1 MASCDALFTRLYTGL
16 TPDYRQSRDD
26 SPAAAPGGGFDRL
39 SRSTYMVSPLSLR
52 LLPLLLAAGL
62 TACASV
68 GPDYR
73 APAVAVPPAWQAPS
87 PDASA
92 AATAPDS
99 LANWWERLADPQ
111 LSALVADALAANP
124 DLDAARAALRAARAS
139 RDAASAQRAPS
150 VGASGGVTR
159 STALGAER
167 TLYDAGFDAAWE
179 LDVFGG
185 LRRAVEAADADSAA
199 ALADL
204 RAAQMRLAIARANL
218 ASQTETL
225 QITQWRSQAGL
236 ASALDVEQARSNRES
251 TRAQIPTLA
260 TGRAAAEHR
269 LAVLTGRAPGSLH
282 EVLTVADGAR
292 AGLLPVLPASV
303 GVSIPAEALRQ
314 RPDIAAAERRLA
326 AATARVGQAEAARY
340 PSFSLG
346 GSIGLQA
353 LGLSTF
359 TGGGQ
364 VARSLAA
371 SVSGPV
377 FDAGRLRAQVDVQD
391 ALREQQLA
399 AYRKA
404 VLGALED
411 VQNALVALSD
421 TRLREQALTSAA
433 DAARN
438 AALYARH
445 RYASGLIDF
454 QTVLSTERSLLTIED
469 NLASAEAA
477 RLTALVQL
485 YKALGGGWAPG
496 DSTETHAPESTP

>member
-1 MASCDALFTRLYTGL
+1 MAL
-16 TPDYRQSRDD
+16 
-26 SPAAAPGGGFDRL
+26 
-39 SRSTYMVSPLSLR
+39 PLSLR
-52 LLPLLLAAGL
+52 LLPLLLAGGL

-73 APAVAVPPAWQAPS
+73 APAVAVPAAWQAPS

-92 AATAPDS
+92 SPQS
-99 LANWWERLADPQ
+99 LANWWEQLADPQ

-139 RDAASAQRAPS
+139 RDAAAAQRAPS
-150 VGASGGVTR
+150 VSAGGGVTR
-159 STALGAER
+159 STALGGER

-185 LRRAVEAADADSAA
+185 LRRAVEAADADRAA
-199 ALADL
+199 ALADLRATRVSLVAEVALNYIDL

-251 TRAQIPTLA
+251 TRAQIPTLD

-269 LAVLTGRAPGSLH
+269 LAVLAGRAPGSLH
-282 EVLTVADGAR
+282 DVLAVADGAR
-292 AGLLPVLPASV
+292 GGLLPRLPAGV
-303 GVSIPAEALRQ
+303 AVSIPAEALRQ
-314 RPDIAAAERRLA
+314 RPDITAAERRLA

-340 PSFSLG
+340 PSFSLS

-364 VARSLAA
+364 LARSLAA

-377 FDAGRLRAQVDVQD
+377 FDAGRLRAQVEVQD

-421 TRLREQALTSAA
+421 TRLREQALVDAA

-485 YKALGGGWAPG
+485 YKALGGGWSPG
-496 DSTETHAPESTP
+496 DGTATPAPESTP

>member
-1 MASCDALFTRLYTGL
+1 MA
-16 TPDYRQSRDD
+16 P
-26 SPAAAPGGGFDRL
+26 
-39 SRSTYMVSPLSLR
+39 PLSLR
-52 LLPLLLAAGL
+52 LLPLLLAGGL
-62 TACASV
+62 SACVSV

-73 APAVAVPPAWQAPS
+73 TPAVVVPQAWQALPR
-87 PDASA
+87 DDA
-92 AATAPDS
+92 AAAPAD
-99 LANWWERLADPQ
+99 LANWWEQLADPQ

-124 DLDAARAALRAARAS
+124 DLDASRAALRAARAS
-139 RDAASAQRAPS
+139 RDAASALRAPS
-150 VGASGGVTR
+150 VSAGGGVTR

-185 LRRAVEAADADSAA
+185 LRRAVEAFDADRAA
-199 ALADL
+199 ALADLRATRVSLVAEVALNYIDL

-251 TRAQIPTLA
+251 TRAQIPTLD

-282 EVLTVADGAR
+282 DALAVAEGAR
-292 AGLLPVLPASV
+292 GGLLPRQPARV
-303 GVSIPAEALRQ
+303 AVSIPAEALRQ
-314 RPDIAAAERRLA
+314 RPDITAAERRLA

-340 PSFSLG
+340 PAFSLS

-377 FDAGRLRAQVDVQD
+377 FDAGRLRAQVQVQD

-404 VLGALED
+404 VLAALED

-421 TRLREQALTSAA
+421 TRLREQALLDAA

-477 RLTALVQL
+477 RFTALIQL
-485 YKALGGGWAPG
+485 YKALGGGWSPG
-496 DSTETHAPESTP
+496 DGTETHAPESKP

>member
-1 MASCDALFTRLYTGL
+1 MIGHGAERW
-16 TPDYRQSRDD
+16 
-26 SPAAAPGGGFDRL
+26 
-39 SRSTYMVSPLSLR
+39 V
-52 LLPLLLAAGL
+52 
-62 TACASV
+62 
-68 GPDYR
+68 
-73 APAVAVPPAWQAPS
+73 QA
-87 PDASA
+87 ASA
-92 AATAPDS
+92 SD
-99 LANWWERLADPQ
+99 R
-111 LSALVADALAANP
+111 ADALAFV
-124 DLDAARAALRAARAS
+124 ARAARMNEAAVIRLQGRPDGRLGLWTHTGFDVLA
-139 RDAASAQRAPS
+139 
-150 VGASGGVTR
+150 TR
-159 STALGAER
+159 SIVGGSAPADIVCDAEQLR
-167 TLYDAGFDAAWE
+167 T
-179 LDVFGG
+179 V
-185 LRRAVEAADADSAA
+185 
-199 ALADL
+199 LA
-204 RAAQMRLAIARANL
+204 
-218 ASQTETL
+218 
-225 QITQWRSQAGL
+225 
-236 ASALDVEQARSNRES
+236 
-251 TRAQIPTLA
+251 
-260 TGRAAAEHR
+260 
-269 LAVLTGRAPGSLH
+269 
-282 EVLTVADGAR
+282 VADGAR

-314 RPDIAAAERRLA
+314 RPDITAAERRLA

-340 PSFSLG
+340 PAFSLS

-377 FDAGRLRAQVDVQD
+377 FDAGRLRAQVEVQD

-421 TRLREQALTSAA
+421 TRLRQQALVEAA

-485 YKALGGGWAPG
+485 YKALGGGWSPG
-496 DSTETHAPESTP
+496 DGTATPAPESTP

>member
-1 MASCDALFTRLYTGL
+1 MAPPASPRLI
-16 TPDYRQSRDD
+16 
-26 SPAAAPGGGFDRL
+26 
-39 SRSTYMVSPLSLR
+39 
-52 LLPLLLAAGL
+52 LPLVLACGL
-62 TACASV
+62 SACVSV

-73 APAVAVPPAWQAPS
+73 APAVAVPEGWQAVPLEGS
-87 PDASA
+87 V
-92 AATAPDS
+92 AATPDG
-99 LANWWERLADPQ
+99 LARWWEQLADPQ
-111 LSALVADALAANP
+111 LSSLVADALAANP
-124 DLDAARAALRAARAS
+124 GLDAARAALRAARAS
-139 RDAASAQRAPS
+139 RDAAAAQRYPS
-150 VGASGGVTR
+150 VSASGGVTR
-159 STALGAER
+159 SAALGAER
-167 TLYDAGFDAAWE
+167 TLYDAGFDAGWE

-185 LRRAVEAADADSAA
+185 LRRAVEAAAAERDA

-204 RAAQMRLAIARANL
+204 RAARVSLVAEVALNYIDLRAFQTRLAIARANL
-218 ASQTETL
+218 DSQTETL
-225 QITQWRSQAGL
+225 QITRWRAEAGL
-236 ASALDVEQARSNRES
+236 ASALDVEQARSNREA
-251 TRAQIPTLA
+251 TRAQIPTLD
-260 TGRAAAEHR
+260 TGRAGAEHR
-269 LAVLTGRAPGSLH
+269 LATLTGRAPGSLH
-282 EVLTVADGAR
+282 AALAAADGAR
-292 AGLLPVLPASV
+292 EGLLPGLPA
-303 GVSIPAEALRQ
+303 GVALAIPAEALRQ

-377 FDAGRLRAQVDVQD
+377 FDAGRLRAQVEVQD

-404 VLGALED
+404 VLTALEE
-411 VQNALVALSD
+411 VHNALVALAD
-421 TRLREQALTSAA
+421 GRRRQQALADAA

-454 QTVLSTERSLLTIED
+454 QTVLSTERSLLTLED
-469 NLASAEAA
+469 SLASAEAA

-485 YKALGGGWAPG
+485 YKALGGGWSPADTATSGPQ
-496 DSTETHAPESTP
+496 P

>member
-1 MASCDALFTRLYTGL
+1 MAPPASPRLL
-16 TPDYRQSRDD
+16 
-26 SPAAAPGGGFDRL
+26 
-39 SRSTYMVSPLSLR
+39 LSLV
-52 LLPLLLAAGL
+52 LACGL
-62 TACASV
+62 SACVSV

-73 APAVAVPPAWQAPS
+73 APAVAVPEGWQAVPLEGS
-87 PDASA
+87 V
-92 AATAPDS
+92 AATPDG
-99 LANWWERLADPQ
+99 LARWWEQLADPQ
-111 LSALVADALAANP
+111 LSSLVADALAANP
-124 DLDAARAALRAARAS
+124 GLDAARAALRAARAS
-139 RDAASAQRAPS
+139 RDAAAAQRYPS
-150 VGASGGVTR
+150 VSASGGVTR
-159 STALGAER
+159 SAALGAER
-167 TLYDAGFDAAWE
+167 TLYDAGFDAGWE

-185 LRRAVEAADADSAA
+185 LRRAVEAAAAERDA

-204 RAAQMRLAIARANL
+204 RAFQTRLAIARANL
-218 ASQTETL
+218 DSQTETL
-225 QITQWRSQAGL
+225 QITRWRAEAGL
-236 ASALDVEQARSNRES
+236 ASALDVEQARSNREA
-251 TRAQIPTLA
+251 TRAQIPTLD
-260 TGRAAAEHR
+260 TGRAGAEHR
-269 LAVLTGRAPGSLH
+269 LATLAGRAPGSLH
-282 EVLTVADGAR
+282 AALAAADGAR
-292 AGLLPVLPASV
+292 EGLLPGLPA
-303 GVSIPAEALRQ
+303 GVALAIPAEALRQ

-377 FDAGRLRAQVDVQD
+377 FDAGRLRAQVEVQD

-404 VLGALED
+404 VLTALEE
-411 VQNALVALSD
+411 VHNALVAFAD
-421 TRLREQALTSAA
+421 GRRRQQALVEAA
-433 DAARN
+433 AAARN

-454 QTVLSTERSLLTIED
+454 QTVLSTERSLLTLED
-469 NLASAEAA
+469 SLASAEAA

-485 YKALGGGWAPG
+485 YKALGGGWSPADTATSGPQ
-496 DSTETHAPESTP
+496 P